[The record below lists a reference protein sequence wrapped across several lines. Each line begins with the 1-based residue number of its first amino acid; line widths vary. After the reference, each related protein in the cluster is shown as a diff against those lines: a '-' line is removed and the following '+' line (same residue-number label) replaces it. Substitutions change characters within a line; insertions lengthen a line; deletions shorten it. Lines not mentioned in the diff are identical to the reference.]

1 MLPFDGCRH
10 TYLGAGIH
18 IEMPLPA
25 GTKDRADME
34 DQIEAP
40 AKSIREHLKLEGG
53 RPIVMSTQF
62 EPAGDQPT
70 AIAEL
75 VEAIK
80 EGEQNQVLLGD
91 TGTGKTYTMA
101 KVIEATQRPAII
113 MAPNK
118 TLAAQLYGEFKGF
131 FPDNAVEY
139 FVSYYDYYQPEAY
152 VARSDTYIEKESQI
166 NEQIDR
172 MRHSATRALLERD
185 DVIIIASVSCIY
197 GIGSVETYGAMTQDL
212 AVGKDYDQRKVMQD
226 LVAQQYRRND
236 QAFARGSFR
245 VRGDS
250 LEIWPAHLDDRAWK
264 LSFFGEDL
272 ESIHEFDPLTGER
285 TDTLEKVRVYANSH
299 YVTPRPTMQ
308 QAIKGIKSELGT
320 RLKQLVDEGKLLE
333 AQRLE
338 QRTNFDLEMLEATG
352 VCNGIENYSRYLT
365 GRAPGEPPPTLF
377 EYIPDNAIV
386 FADESHVSVPQIGGM
401 FKGDYRR
408 KFTLAEHG
416 FRLPSCMDNRPLKF
430 EEWDAMRPQSVFVS
444 ATPQSWELEQSGGVF
459 AEQVIR
465 PTGLIDP
472 PVEIRPVE
480 MQVDDLLDEVRKVA
494 DAGFRTLCTVLTKR
508 MAEDLTEYM
517 HEQGIRV
524 RYMHSDIDTLERIE
538 ILRDLRLGAF
548 DVLIGINLLREGLDI
563 PECGLVAIL
572 DADKEGFLRSET
584 SLVQTIGRAARN
596 AEGRVIMYAD
606 KITGS
611 MERAIGETNRRR
623 EKQSAYNEKHGITPS
638 TIKKNVDDVLEGLFP
653 ADTDQSRV
661 TAKIDKKPLMGANLA
676 THLDALRKDMLK
688 AAENLEF
695 EEAAR
700 MRDEIKRLETVEL
713 TVADDPLARQSA
725 VDQAVEAAQKKKG
738 RSKAGRAG
746 TTVVRGK
753 SQRRKMR

>member
-1 MLPFDGCRH
+1 MPYAHSDSTD
-10 TYLGAGIH
+10 TYLAN
-18 IEMPLPA
+18 PA
-25 GTKDRADME
+25 E
-34 DQIEAP
+34 DV
-40 AKSIREHLKLEGG
+40 RTRLKLEGG
-53 RPIVMSTQF
+53 KQLVMNTEF
-62 EPAGDQPT
+62 KPAGDQPT
-70 AIAEL
+70 AIKEL
-75 VEAIK
+75 SAGVMA
-80 EGEQNQVLLGD
+80 GDRDQVLLGA

-101 KVIEATQRPAII
+101 KVIEETQRPAII
-113 MAPNK
+113 LAPNK

-152 VARSDTYIEKESQI
+152 VPRSDTYIEKESQI

-185 DVIIIASVSCIY
+185 DVIIVASVSCIY

-212 AVGKDYDQRKVMQD
+212 KVGNEYDQRQVMAD

-236 QAFARGSFR
+236 QAFQRGSFR

-250 LEIWPAHLDDRAWK
+250 LEIFPAHLEDRAWK
-264 LSFFGEDL
+264 LSFFGEEL
-272 ESIHEFDPLTGER
+272 ESITEFDPLTGEKAG
-285 TDTLEKVRVYANSH
+285 TMDHIRVYANSH
-299 YVTPRPTMQ
+299 YVTPKPTMN
-308 QAIKGIKSELGT
+308 QAVINIKKE
-320 RLKQLVDEGKLLE
+320 LKQRLDQLVSEGKLLE

-377 EYIPDNAIV
+377 EFIPDNAIV

-401 FKGDYRR
+401 YKGDYRR

-444 ATPQSWELEQSGGVF
+444 ATPAAWELEQSGGVF
-459 AEQVIR
+459 VEQVIR
-465 PTGLIDP
+465 PTGLLDP
-472 PVEIRPVE
+472 EVEIRPVE

-494 DAGFRTLCTVLTKR
+494 DKGFRTLVTTLTKR

-524 RYMHSDIDTLERIE
+524 RYMHSDIDTIERIE

-606 KITGS
+606 RITGS
-611 MERAIGETNRRR
+611 MERALAETNRRR
-623 EKQSAYNEKHGITPS
+623 AKQIAYNEEHGITPE
-638 TIKKNVDDVLEGLFP
+638 TVKKNVEDVLAGLYQGDVDMNRVTAQIDSAQQGSNLQAVLEGMR
-653 ADTDQSRV
+653 D
-661 TAKIDKKPLMGANLA
+661 
-676 THLDALRKDMLK
+676 DMRK

-700 MRDEIKRLETVEL
+700 LRDEIKRLETVDL
-713 TVADDPLARQSA
+713 AIADDPMARQYA
-725 VDQAVEAAQKKKG
+725 VDKAVNDAQKASG
-738 RSKAGRAG
+738 RSTAGRAG
-746 TTVVRGK
+746 QRGGNVK
-753 SQRRKMR
+753 RRKR